1 MSSRGSPADLSGR
14 RVADAPPT
22 NLVDRFAPAA
32 WKPWLRLARYDRP
45 IGSWLLMWP
54 CQWSAALAAVA
65 AGSTAELPRH
75 VGLFLIGAFV
85 MRGAGSTWND
95 FLDRDIDGR
104 VERTRN
110 RPIPAGQVSAKQ
122 ALAFAIAQS
131 LVGLLVLLQFNTF
144 AILLGIA
151 SLLPVAVYPLMKRIM
166 GYPQAVLGLCFA
178 WGALMG
184 FAAVFARLPWPA
196 LVLYAGAICWVIGYD
211 TIYGHQDQRDDAV
224 IGVKS
229 TSRTFGRWSRPLI
242 ALHRLVEA
250 EGREGAAGDAEQRRH
265 GDEEVRPARH
275 HVDDAAQ
282 DVGDG
287 LGLVHRRFA
296 TGRGRATGSRNT
308 MPMPI
313 PAGALMVGGRAKPCV
328 AAAVRA
334 WPAGRRAP
342 RPAW

>member
-242 ALHRLVEA
+242 ALLYAATVVLIGLAIRGAGGGWPSYAGLAAFAAHLAWQVRRLDPE
-250 EGREGAAGDAEQRRH
+250 
-265 GDEEVRPARH
+265 RPDICLMLFRSNR
-275 HVDDAAQ
+275 D
-282 DVGDG
+282 
-287 LGLVHRRFA
+287 
-296 TGRGRATGSRNT
+296 
-308 MPMPI
+308 
-313 PAGALMVGGRAKPCV
+313 AGALLFLGLLADALTR
-328 AAAVRA
+328 
-334 WPAGRRAP
+334 
-342 RPAW
+342 